1 MGATVLFLT
10 IIFLATCNGQD
21 NTRIVGGEEL
31 EDLSDYMFVV
41 SFLSLQNGNY
51 SLCGGTLI
59 DPRHVITAG
68 HCAPG
73 VSYIVVGSNNLIY
86 GGSQYDVEKSVPH
99 PDFSGS
105 PSYRNDIAV
114 LTLTEDVTEVTEFPK
129 RPTSELNDF
138 DISCTALG
146 KGLTSYPNGTASPKL
161 KKTNV
166 RPISKIQCDYDWRGL
181 VPRKTICATTDGTG
195 TCYGDSGGP
204 LLCNDEL
211 TGVVSF
217 GYPCGTGVPDIY
229 TDVYDFNDWIDSEI
243 GEN

>member
-1 MGATVLFLT
+1 
-10 IIFLATCNGQD
+10 
-21 NTRIVGGEEL
+21 
-31 EDLSDYMFVV
+31 
-41 SFLSLQNGNY
+41 
-51 SLCGGTLI
+51 
-59 DPRHVITAG
+59 
-68 HCAPG
+68 
-73 VSYIVVGSNNLIY
+73 
-86 GGSQYDVEKSVPH
+86 
-99 PDFSGS
+99 
-105 PSYRNDIAV
+105 